1 MKKVQIFGV
10 IYKCMI
16 VNLLRLPKL
25 RYIRDRC
32 YLLKAM
38 VKRHILPVTY
48 WHIFDYDLQIINI
61 ADEDDP

>member
-1 MKKVQIFGV
+1 
-10 IYKCMI
+10 MI
-16 VNLLRLPKL
+16 GNLLRLPKL